1 MSISKVFILGGGTM
15 GRGIAQVC
23 AQSGISVVLSDAVEE
38 ALKQSEKQIAW
49 SVGKFIEKGKLG
61 ESLDQV
67 MSRISFSPTLDQAA
81 EAEMVIEV
89 VYEDIEVKRQ
99 VLEKISRAASPEA
112 IVASNTSAIPITDLA
127 AFVENPERVLG
138 LHFFNPVPMMAAVE
152 VIKGKRTTPEILE
165 AGREFILQIGKDPIM
180 VRRDCPG
187 FVINRINLPSSIEAM
202 RVVEEGVASVED
214 IDKGVKLALGRRM
227 GIFETGDIVGLD
239 VTLGALSSIY
249 QETKEP
255 RWHPPMILR
264 RKVKAGQLGRKTGT
278 GWYRYGEDGK
288 MLGPAED

>member
-1 MSISKVFILGGGTM
+1 MSINRVFILGGGTM

-38 ALKQSEKQIAW
+38 VLGQAKKQIAW
-49 SVGKFIEKGKLG
+49 SVGKLIEKERVA

-67 MSRISFSPTLDQAA
+67 MSRISLSPSVEPAA
-81 EAEMVIEV
+81 EAEMVMEV
-89 VYEDIEVKRQ
+89 VFEDIAVKRE
-99 VLEKISRAASPEA
+99 VLEKLGRVASPEA
-112 IVASNTSAIPITDLA
+112 LVASNTSAIPITDLA
-127 AFVENPERVLG
+127 AFVPNPERVLG

-152 VIKGKRTTPEILE
+152 VIKGKRTSPEVLE
-165 AGREFILQIGKDPIM
+165 AGRDFILQIGKEPIM
-180 VRRDCPG
+180 VRHDCPG

-239 VTLGALSSIY
+239 VTLGALTSIY

-264 RKVKAGQLGRKTGT
+264 RKVKAGQLGRKAGV

-288 MLGPAED
+288 RLEPTGE

>member
-1 MSISKVFILGGGTM
+1 M

-23 AQSGISVVLSDAVEE
+23 AQSGLSVVLCDAAEKALTE
-38 ALKQSEKQIAW
+38 AEKQIAW
-49 SVGKFIEKGKLG
+49 SVGKFIQKGKVA

-67 MSRISFSPTLDQAA
+67 MSRIGFSPSVEQAA
-81 EAEMVIEV
+81 EADMIIEV
-89 VYEDIEVKRQ
+89 VFEDIEVKRE
-99 VLEKISRAASPEA
+99 VLEQISRVASPDA
-112 IVASNTSAIPITDLA
+112 LVASNTSAIPITDLA
-127 AFVENPERVLG
+127 AFVEHPERVLG
-138 LHFFNPVPMMAAVE
+138 LHFFNPVPLMAAVE
-152 VIKGKRTTPEILE
+152 VIKGKCTSPEVLD
-165 AGREFILQIGKDPIM
+165 AGREFVLHIGKDPIM
-180 VRRDCPG
+180 VMRDCPG

-202 RVVEEGVASVED
+202 RVVEEGVASVTD

-278 GWYRYGEDGK
+278 GWYRYSEDGK

>member
-1 MSISKVFILGGGTM
+1 MPINKVFILGGGTM

-23 AQSGISVVLSDAVEE
+23 AQSGVSVVLCDAVKE
-38 ALKQSEKQIAW
+38 ALEQAKKQIAW
-49 SVGKFIEKGKLG
+49 SVGKLIEKGRVG
-61 ESLDQV
+61 ESLEQV
-67 MSRISFSPTLDQAA
+67 MSRVSFSPSLDQAA
-81 EAEMVIEV
+81 EAEMIIEV
-89 VYEDIEVKRQ
+89 VFEDLDIKREVLGK
-99 VLEKISRAASPEA
+99 LSRVAAPSA
-112 IVASNTSAIPITDLA
+112 LVASNTSAIPITDLA
-127 AFVENPERVLG
+127 AAVQNPERVLG

-152 VIKGKRTTPEILE
+152 VIKGKLTSPEALE
-165 AGREFILQIGKDPIM
+165 AGRGFILQIGKDPIM

-264 RKVKAGQLGRKTGT
+264 RKVKAGQLGRKTGV

-288 MLGPAED
+288 MLGPAGE

>member
-1 MSISKVFILGGGTM
+1 MSIGKVFILGGGTM

-23 AQSGISVVLSDAVEE
+23 AQSGIPVVLSDAFEE
-38 ALKQSEKQIAW
+38 VLDQAEQQIAW
-49 SVGKFIEKGKLG
+49 SVGKLIEKGRVA

-67 MSRISFSPTLDQAA
+67 MSRISLSPSVEPAA
-81 EAEMVIEV
+81 EAEMVMEV
-89 VYEDIEVKRQ
+89 VFEDIEVKRE
-99 VLEKISRAASPEA
+99 VLEKLGQVASPGA
-112 IVASNTSAIPITDLA
+112 LVASNTSAIPITDLA
-127 AFVENPERVLG
+127 AFVPNPERVLG

-152 VIKGKRTTPEILE
+152 VIKGKRTRPEVME
-165 AGREFILQIGKDPIM
+165 AGRDFILQIGKEPIM
-180 VRRDCPG
+180 VKSDCPG

-239 VTLGALSSIY
+239 VTLGALTSIY

-264 RKVKAGQLGRKTGT
+264 RKVKAGQLGRKTGV
-278 GWYRYGEDGK
+278 GWYRYSEDGK
-288 MLGPAED
+288 KLEPTGE